1 MNYYEYTFTHTSAI
15 EPEIVNDVLTAVLG
29 EAGFESF
36 AETPRGL
43 MLGYI
48 PEKDDDAE
56 RLDRALASFPLEGV
70 SIRYT
75 KTMIE
80 ARDWNEEW
88 EKNYFHPVSI
98 GRSCLIHASFHTV
111 DSAAGYDYRIV
122 IDPKMAF
129 GTGNHETTHLMLVG
143 ALRLDVAGKA
153 VLDMGCGTAVLAILA
168 AMKGASPVVAVD
180 IDEWACN
187 NALENIRLN
196 RVGGIDVI
204 PGGADRIPPAIM
216 FDVVFANINRNILLN
231 DIPRYVRCMKPGA
244 ILLMS
249 GFYARDLPIVE
260 EACSKNARTVTASS
274 EKNNWVAV
282 KAEKLP
288 LRP

>member
-15 EPEIVNDVLTAVLG
+15 EPGVVNDVLTAVLG

-36 AETPRGL
+36 AETPQGL
-43 MLGYI
+43 VLAYI
-48 PEKDDDAE
+48 QEKEDDAG
-56 RLDRALASFPLEGV
+56 RLDRALGSFPLEGV

-75 KTMIE
+75 KTLIE

-111 DSAAGYDYRIV
+111 DNAVEYDYRIV
-122 IDPKMAF
+122 IDPRMAF
-129 GTGNHETTHLMLVG
+129 GTGNHETTHLMLVE
-143 ALRLDVAGKA
+143 ALKLDVAGRA

-204 PGGADRIPPAIM
+204 PGGADRIPPALM
-216 FDVVFANINRNILLN
+216 FDVVFANINRNILLR
-231 DIPRYVRCMKPGA
+231 DMPRYVRCMKPGA
-244 ILLMS
+244 TLLMS
-249 GFYARDLPIVE
+249 GFYVRDLPFIE
-260 EACSKNARTVTASS
+260 EECSRNALTVTASS
-274 EKNNWVAV
+274 DMNDWMVV
-282 KAEKLP
+282 KAAKLP
-288 LRP
+288 IYK